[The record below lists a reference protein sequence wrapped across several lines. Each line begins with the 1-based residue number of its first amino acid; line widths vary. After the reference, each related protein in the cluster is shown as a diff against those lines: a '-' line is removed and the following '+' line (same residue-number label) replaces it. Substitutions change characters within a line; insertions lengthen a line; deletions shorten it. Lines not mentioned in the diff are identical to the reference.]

1 MLRKGV
7 IVSLVIFG
15 LFALTSSALAAGNI
29 AAQAFGTKP
38 VATVTNVKADVWTA
52 VQPGGWYAISSPV
65 GICTTS
71 PTCSG
76 PFVETGYYKG
86 TRTNPQ
92 NVLQQY
98 IAYIDPNGT
107 SINTFGLGSLSDNT
121 WYTFQT
127 TYSSSATRWQA
138 WRNGSMVYQVPI
150 ALTFSSGS
158 MVACG
163 GEGGDV
169 GVPMGVQCS
178 NMQYKVG
185 SGSWTL
191 YDYTNT
197 QGFGI
202 VYKYCVKHTPAAY
215 GSISWKCT

>member
-7 IVSLVIFG
+7 IVSVVVFS

-38 VATVTNVKADVWTA
+38 VVNVTNIKADVWTA
-52 VQPGGWYAISSPV
+52 VQPSGWYAIASPV

-98 IAYIDPNGT
+98 MAYIDPAG
-107 SINTFGLGSLSDNT
+107 NTVNRFGLGNLSDNT
-121 WYTFQT
+121 WYNFQT
-127 TYSSSATRWQA
+127 AYNSSAGRWEA
-138 WRNGSMVYQVPI
+138 WRDGLMRYQIPI

-169 GVPMGVQCS
+169 GVPMCVQCS
-178 NMQYKVG
+178 NMRYKVG
-185 SGSWTL
+185 TGIWTL

-197 QGFGI
+197 QIFGI
-202 VYKYCVKHTPAAY
+202 VYQYCVKHAAPY